1 MTEIDIDNLDGTK
14 FQKDVWKAILKIP
27 KGKTISYKELA
38 ILSGH
43 QKAIRAVAN
52 AVGANPLPVI
62 IPCHR
67 VIRKDGTIGGYSG
80 IGGIKTKIKL
90 LKQEKIDINI

>member
-1 MTEIDIDNLDGTK
+1 MTEIDIDNLDGTN

-43 QKAIRAVAN
+43 PKAIRAVAN
-52 AVGANPLPVI
+52 ATGKNPLPII

-80 IGGIKTKIKL
+80 IGGIQTKIKL

>member
-27 KGKTISYKELA
+27 KGKTISYKKLA
-38 ILSGH
+38 EISGYP
-43 QKAIRAVAN
+43 KAVRAVA
-52 AVGANPLPVI
+52 ANPLPVI

-67 VIRKDGTIGGYSG
+67 VIRSNGTIGGYSG
-80 IGGIKTKIKL
+80 SGGIKTKIKL
-90 LKQEKIDINI
+90 LKEEKFYIKN